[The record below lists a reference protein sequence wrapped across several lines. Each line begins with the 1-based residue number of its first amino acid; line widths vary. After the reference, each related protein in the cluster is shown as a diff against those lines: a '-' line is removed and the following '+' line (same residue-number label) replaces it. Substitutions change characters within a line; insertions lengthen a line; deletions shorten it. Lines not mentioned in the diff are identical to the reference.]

1 MWYKC
6 TGCGD
11 ELDMSQMLCGECNPP
26 SSEPTYVLKENQSMN
41 CCDGNCVNTDPQLVK
56 DAVVAQR
63 LKPLHDRVVIKQDA
77 VEEQTV
83 SGIII
88 PTQAQ
93 EKQYRGTVLAVG
105 PGAWDSNGQRVEM
118 SVAVGDKVLYGKYAA
133 QEVKVEG
140 ETYLIVKEAE
150 VYAVLG

>member
-41 CCDGNCVNTDPQLVK
+41 CCDGNCGACD
-56 DAVVAQR
+56 VATFST
-63 LKPLHDRVVIKQDA
+63 LNIKPLHDRVVIKQDA